1 MKISLRRTL
10 LATAAAACFS
20 VSAHAAEF
28 INVLTGGTSGVYY
41 PLGVALSQIYAKALP
56 DAKTSV
62 QATKASAENLNLLQ
76 AGRGEI
82 GFTLGDALSEAWK
95 GNEEAGFKTPLKKLR
110 TVAAIYPNFIQIVAS
125 AESGIKTLA
134 DLKGKNVAVGA
145 PKSGTE
151 LNARDIFKAAG
162 LSYEDFGKVEYL
174 PFGESVELMKNRQL
188 DATVISAG
196 LGVAAED
203 DSALVSLNDAL
214 ERLATTSMR
223 LAQVVECRYFA
234 GYGEGETA
242 TALGISERTV
252 RRDWTLA
259 RAWLH
264 RELGEDA

>member
-1 MKISLRRTL
+1 MKASLRRTL
-10 LATAAAACFS
+10 LVTAAAACFS

-110 TVAAIYPNFIQIVAS
+110 TVAAIYPNYIQIVAS

-162 LSYEDFGKVEYL
+162 LSYADFSKVEMRRRSYL
-174 PFGESVELMKNRQL
+174 SP
-188 DATVISAG
+188 A
-196 LGVAAED
+196 
-203 DSALVSLNDAL
+203 
-214 ERLATTSMR
+214 SM
-223 LAQVVECRYFA
+223 
-234 GYGEGETA
+234 THH
-242 TALGISERTV
+242 RTP
-252 RRDWTLA
+252 A
-259 RAWLH
+259 
-264 RELGEDA
+264 